1 MFFISAMIIE
11 QDNSKYFTVGEKYY
25 EIPDRRCK
33 AFFKG
38 KEFYFSEKIGDFLQ
52 SDKDSCVVPVYCD
65 SVSEKRAF
73 KSVTIET
80 VSEEY
85 RFTNSER
92 GQYSYY
98 RNEIKDIEQGCV
110 YLLFLEKFSRARND
124 CLIKAATKI
133 EQQEPID
140 VGVCH
145 SFLITGKLTKEEKL
159 DLIEQMDKILSHG

>member
-1 MFFISAMIIE
+1 MIVN
-11 QDNSKYFTVGEKYY
+11 QDNSKYFTVGDKYY
-25 EIPDRRCK
+25 EIPDRRYK
-33 AFFKG
+33 AFFKD

-73 KSVTIET
+73 KSVIIET

-85 RFTNSER
+85 RFTNSEK

-110 YLLFLEKFSRARND
+110 YLLFLEKFARARND
-124 CLIKAATKI
+124 CLIKAAVKI
-133 EQQEPID
+133 DNQEPQD

-145 SFLITGKLTKEEKL
+145 SFLITGNLTKEEKFNLL
-159 DLIEQMDKILSHG
+159 DEMDKILSHG